1 METLVLMMVVFLA
14 LLFLGV
20 PVAFS
25 FILAAAGYVYIFG
38 SNVPDTIIAA
48 RGITL
53 VSESYTLLAVPLFLL
68 AARLLNDAGMT
79 DRLVAFAIAAIGHI
93 RGGVGHAV
101 VLANMVMAGMSGSAT
116 ADAAGIGQAMIPV
129 LRKAGYSAPSA
140 AALTASAA
148 TIGPII
154 PPSVAMVLYA
164 ALASVSLGQLLL
176 AGLVPGILMG
186 VFLMVSLL
194 LSAEARALERT
205 KFSFRRLA
213 STTRDAFL
221 SLLMPAIILG
231 GMFLGVYTP
240 TEGAAVA
247 VAYAVFI
254 GGVVYRT
261 LTLNKLWE
269 ALKASGTTTG
279 AVLFVVMGANSVG
292 WILTAEGAGE
302 ALLPLFTPI
311 RDNPAVAL
319 LIIAAMTLI
328 LGTAMEE
335 VTMLVLMTPIL
346 APVVAD
352 MGIDPIHF
360 GIVFVLSTMI
370 GLITPPVG
378 ISMFITC
385 HIAGV
390 TSGEF
395 TRAVIR
401 PFIALILVVVT
412 ICVFP
417 DLVLW
422 LPNLVF
428 GR

>member
-1 METLVLMMVVFLA
+1 
-14 LLFLGV
+14 
-20 PVAFS
+20 
-25 FILAAAGYVYIFG
+25 
-38 SNVPDTIIAA
+38 
-48 RGITL
+48 
-53 VSESYTLLAVPLFLL
+53 
-68 AARLLNDAGMT
+68 
-79 DRLVAFAIAAIGHI
+79 
-93 RGGVGHAV
+93 
-101 VLANMVMAGMSGSAT
+101 
-116 ADAAGIGQAMIPV
+116 
-129 LRKAGYSAPSA
+129 
-140 AALTASAA
+140 
-148 TIGPII
+148 
-154 PPSVAMVLYA
+154 
-164 ALASVSLGQLLL
+164 
-176 AGLVPGILMG
+176 MG

-412 ICVFP
+412 ISIFP

>member
-1 METLVLMMVVFLA
+1 METIVLMMVVFLA

-20 PVAFS
+20 PVALS
-25 FILAAAGYVYIFG
+25 FVLAAAGYVYIFG
-38 SNVPDTIIAA
+38 SNVSDTIIAA
-48 RGITL
+48 RGISL
-53 VSESYTLLAVPLFLL
+53 ISESYTLLAVPLFLL

-79 DRLVAFAIAAIGHI
+79 DRLVAFAIAAVGHI

-129 LRKAGYSAPSA
+129 LRRAGYSAPSA
-140 AALTASAA
+140 AALSASAA

-194 LSAEARALERT
+194 LSAEARALERS
-205 KFSFRRLA
+205 KFNLRRLA
-213 STTRDAFL
+213 STGRDAVL

-247 VAYAVFI
+247 VAYGVFI
-254 GGVVYRT
+254 GGFVYRT
-261 LTLNKLWE
+261 LTVDKLWTS
-269 ALKASGTTTG
+269 LKSSGTTTG
-279 AVLFVVMGANSVG
+279 AVLFVVMGANAVG
-292 WILTAEGAGE
+292 WILTAEGVGE
-302 ALLPLFTPI
+302 TLLPLFTPV
-311 RDNPAVAL
+311 RDNPALAL
-319 LIIAAMTLI
+319 LIIAAMTMI

-352 MGIDPIHF
+352 LGIDPIHF

-401 PFIALILVVVT
+401 PFIALMLVVVT
-412 ICVFP
+412 ISIFP

>member
-1 METLVLMMVVFLA
+1 METIVLMMVVFLA

-20 PVAFS
+20 PVALS
-25 FILAAAGYVYIFG
+25 FILAAAGYVYVFG

-48 RGITL
+48 RGISL

-79 DRLVAFAIAAIGHI
+79 DRLVAFAIAAVGHI

-140 AALTASAA
+140 AALSASAA

-176 AGLVPGILMG
+176 AGLVPGLLMG

-194 LSAEARALERT
+194 LSAEARALDRS
-205 KFSFRRLA
+205 KFDLRRLA
-213 STTRDAFL
+213 TTGRDAFL

-247 VAYAVFI
+247 VAYGVFI
-254 GGVVYRT
+254 GGFVYRT
-261 LTLNKLWE
+261 LTVAKLWVS
-269 ALKASGTTTG
+269 LKASGTTTG
-279 AVLFVVMGANSVG
+279 AVLFVVMGANAVG
-292 WILTAEGAGE
+292 WILTAEGVGE
-302 ALLPLFTPI
+302 TLLPLFTPV
-311 RDNPAVAL
+311 RDNPALAL
-319 LIIAAMTLI
+319 LIIAAMTMI

-352 MGIDPIHF
+352 LGIDPIHF

-401 PFIALILVVVT
+401 PFIALMLVVVT
-412 ICVFP
+412 ISIFP

>member
-1 METLVLMMVVFLA
+1 MELIAMMGLFLV

-25 FILAAAGYVYIFG
+25 FILAAAGYVFILG

-53 VSESYTLLAVPLFLL
+53 VSESYTILAVPLFLL

-79 DRLVAFAIAAIGHI
+79 DRLVGFALAAIGHV

-101 VLANMVMAGMSGSAT
+101 ILANVVMAGMSGSAT

-140 AALTASAA
+140 AALSASAA

-164 ALASVSLGQLLL
+164 ALANVSLGQLLL
-176 AGLVPGILMG
+176 AGLVPGLLMA
-186 VFLMVSLL
+186 VFLMISLL
-194 LSAEARALERT
+194 LSAEARAMKRT
-205 KFSFRRLA
+205 AFDLRRLLR
-213 STTRDAFL
+213 TGRDAFL
-221 SLLMPAIILG
+221 SLLMPLIILG
-231 GMFLGVYTP
+231 GMFGGIYTP

-247 VAYAVFI
+247 VAYGALI

-261 LTLNKLWE
+261 LTPRKLWE
-269 ALKASGTTTG
+269 ALKSTGVTTG
-279 AVLFVVMGANSVG
+279 AVLFVVMGANAVG
-292 WILTAEGAGE
+292 WILTAEGAGD

-311 RDNPAVAL
+311 QDNPALAL

-346 APVVAD
+346 SPVVAD
-352 MGIDPIHF
+352 LGIDPIHF
-360 GIVFVLSTMI
+360 GVVFVLSTMI

-390 TSGEF
+390 TSSEF

-401 PFIALILVVVT
+401 PFLALVFVVIV
-412 ICVFP
+412 ISIFP

-422 LPNLVF
+422 LPNTVF

>member
-140 AALTASAA
+140 AALSASAA

-186 VFLMVSLL
+186 IFLMVSLL
-194 LSAEARALERT
+194 LSAEARAMERS
-205 KFSFRRLA
+205 KFSLRRLA
-213 STTRDAFL
+213 VTARDAFL

-254 GGVVYRT
+254 GGVVYRS
-261 LTLNKLWE
+261 LTMSKLWE
-269 ALKASGTTTG
+269 ALKGSGTTTG

-352 MGIDPIHF
+352 IGIDPIHF

-401 PFIALILVVVT
+401 PFTALVLVVVV
-412 ICVFP
+412 ISIFP

-422 LPNLVF
+422 LPNTVF

>member
-1 METLVLMMVVFLA
+1 MEMLVLMMVVFLA

-68 AARLLNDAGMT
+68 AARLLNEAGMT
-79 DRLVAFAIAAIGHI
+79 DRLVAFAIAAVGHI
-93 RGGVGHAV
+93 RGGIGHAV

-154 PPSVAMVLYA
+154 PPSIALVLYA

-194 LSAEARALERT
+194 LSAEARAMERS
-205 KFSFRRLA
+205 KFSLRRLA
-213 STTRDAFL
+213 STGRDAFL

-254 GGVVYRT
+254 GGVVFRT
-261 LTLNKLWE
+261 LTLDKLWT

-279 AVLFVVMGANSVG
+279 AVLLVVMGANSVG

-319 LIIAAMTLI
+319 LIIAALTLI

-352 MGIDPIHF
+352 LGIDPIHF

-390 TSGEF
+390 STGEF

-401 PFIALILVVVT
+401 PFIALILVVVA
-412 ICVFP
+412 ISIFP
-417 DLVLW
+417 GLVLW

-428 GR
+428 GQ